1 MTFIHRALECP
12 AEEAA
17 LYILGLKE
25 PWKASE
31 QGELSVKCSG
41 LLRSEHERAVRWD
54 YSLLYRKLTGR
65 NSLSLR
71 RVRRVLVDA
80 CVSVESQVLAVGYF
94 PVAELPFQAEPRDLP
109 GLPHQCRGQT
119 HQGHLPCSVCT
130 TQEQPARPAAWTAP
144 HPTVHSDGGRAKAL
158 RPCFA
163 IC

>member
-1 MTFIHRALECP
+1 MFIHRALECP

-31 QGELSVKCSG
+31 QGELSVKCLG

-54 YSLLYRKLTGR
+54 SSPLYRKLTGR
-65 NSLSLR
+65 NSLPLWKM
-71 RVRRVLVDA
+71 RRVLVDA
-80 CVSVESQVLAVGYF
+80 CVSVESQVLAVGHF
-94 PVAELPFQAEPRDLP
+94 PVAELPVQAEPRDLP

-130 TQEQPARPAAWTAP
+130 AQEQPAWPAARTAP
-144 HPTVHSDGGRAKAL
+144 HPTVRSNGGRAKAL
-158 RPCFA
+158 QPHFA
-163 IC
+163 VC